1 MKKDTKLIL
10 IVLAGILAIVLLC
23 VFAVQGTQNKAF
35 TLEEQVNTAQSDIRV
50 QEKRR
55 VDLVYN
61 LADCVMQYDKHEAE
75 TLTAIVEGR
84 GSSGDIENVAT
95 AITAVSE
102 AYPELKA
109 NENYKELMNELSITE
124 NLIAEYRSNFNK
136 QVKEYPR
143 ILNGLMGL
151 NGEAGECIDI
161 LKKHLYQGHA
171 FDSEHMAKELGDV
184 AWYLAISAEA
194 IGYDLET
201 IFQMNI
207 DKLRARYPDG
217 FDADHSLH
225 RRANDI

>member
-23 VFAVQGTQNKAF
+23 IFAVQGTQNKAF

-102 AYPELKA
+102 AYPELKS
-109 NENYKELMNELSITE
+109 NENYKEFMNELSITE

-136 QVKEYPR
+136 QVNTIAIYGNFLLVSFSIFSVMKRKPMTTSTTM
-143 ILNGLMGL
+143 LPLML
-151 NGEAGECIDI
+151 RRTYSEID
-161 LKKHLYQGHA
+161 YA
-171 FDSEHMAKELGDV
+171 
-184 AWYLAISAEA
+184 
-194 IGYDLET
+194 
-201 IFQMNI
+201 
-207 DKLRARYPDG
+207 
-217 FDADHSLH
+217 
-225 RRANDI
+225 